1 MRRRWGLGLSGR
13 AGFGSVLAVLAVA
26 TVACAS
32 EVVPTATP
40 PPDLPSE
47 VSVGS
52 PTPENLDVRDEPASP
67 TQAPTTPVPAS
78 PTATTAASEATAAP
92 DPTALPTSFPTPFP
106 TVNPT
111 ATPTP
116 EPATPPDPRA
126 ISDSELSEILAR
138 VRFPISGWPNTDF
151 HIHNIDLT
159 RVLGGGPIRDG
170 IPPIDDP
177 KFVSV
182 EEADEWIRDNEPVQV
197 VSIDGDV
204 RAYPLQILV
213 WHEIV
218 NDVVGGEP
226 VTITF

>member
-1 MRRRWGLGLSGR
+1 MGR
-13 AGFGSVLAVLAVA
+13 L
-26 TVACAS
+26 
-32 EVVPTATP
+32 VVK
-40 PPDLPSE
+40 
-47 VSVGS
+47 
-52 PTPENLDVRDEPASP
+52 NI
-67 TQAPTTPVPAS
+67 
-78 PTATTAASEATAAP
+78 
-92 DPTALPTSFPTPFP
+92 
-106 TVNPT
+106 N
-111 ATPTP
+111 
-116 EPATPPDPRA
+116 
-126 ISDSELSEILAR
+126 
-138 VRFPISGWPNTDF
+138 GWPNTDF

-159 RVLGGGPIRDG
+159 RVLGGGPTRDG

-226 VTITF
+226 VTITY